1 MNKLGNKTKEK
12 AKKYLEEFKNRSVP
26 YKREVM
32 GVKFVIENTDVYPPG
47 KLANMFCRYL
57 IAENVFKD
65 KTVLDMGC
73 GVFTLGIIGLKH
85 GAKQAIGVDIN
96 PRAVES
102 AISNLNMQREKEMG
116 MVIEG
121 YIKSL
126 LPEYQ
131 NKIDVIVSGIPWDSI
146 ETKEFNNLD
155 EDKKLLARAFYD
167 LDDGLIEDVFGRS
180 KELLRNKGKIYITSC
195 DQAMERIE
203 RIAKKYN
210 LRSSKVNAED
220 LHKDGNIHYIL
231 KIERK

>member
-1 MNKLGNKTKEK
+1 MTKEK
-12 AKKYLEEFKNRSVP
+12 AKKYLEEYKNRSVP
-26 YKREVM
+26 YEREVV

-57 IAENVFKD
+57 VSENIFQD
-65 KTVLDMGC
+65 KIVLDMGC
-73 GVFTLGIIGLKH
+73 GIFALGIIGLKY
-85 GAKQAIGVDIN
+85 GAKKAIGVDVN

-102 AISNLNMQREKEMG
+102 AISNLNKQKEREIG
-116 MVIEG
+116 VVIEG
-121 YIKSL
+121 DISSL

-131 NKIDVIVSGIPWDSI
+131 NRIDVIVSGMPWDSI
-146 ETKEFNNLD
+146 EIKEFNHLE

-167 LDDGLIEDVFGRS
+167 LDDSLINGIFGRS

-210 LRSSKVNAED
+210 LRSSKVHAED
-220 LHKDGNIHYIL
+220 LHKDGNIHYVL
-231 KIERK
+231 KMEHK